1 VSALPQVL
9 VNGLLAAGIYML
21 VASGVTLIFGVM
33 KIINFAHGE
42 LVMLGGYVAFWAFS
56 LFRVDPILCLL
67 VSSLALAL
75 VGAVLYLTIV
85 RPVISSRI
93 HINQI
98 MVTFGLSLLLQ
109 NIVLLI
115 WNADTRKVSVS
126 YATKGVAIGGIGIG
140 VPAVVALVIAGFV
153 MAGLFG
159 WLRVSP
165 AGRRLRAVAEDPVG
179 ARLVGISVN
188 RTFLTA
194 FVVAAALAGIAGDLL
209 SFTNYVFPT
218 VGVALSLKAYA
229 IVILG
234 GQGSVP
240 GAVVG
245 SFLLAMVESLTSYYV
260 SFSLAP
266 AVAFLVVIVV
276 LALRPQGL
284 YRNT

>member
-1 VSALPQVL
+1 MNALPQVL

-67 VSSLALAL
+67 FSSLALGL
-75 VGAVLYLTIV
+75 VGAVLYLTVV

-115 WNADTRKVSVS
+115 WSADTRKVSVS
-126 YATKGVAIGGIGIG
+126 YATQGVAIGGIGIG
-140 VPAVVALVIAGFV
+140 VPALVALVIAVLV
-153 MAGLFG
+153 MAGLFA

-179 ARLVGISVN
+179 ARLVGISVD

-218 VGVALSLKAYA
+218 VGIALSLKAYA

-240 GAVVG
+240 GAVIG